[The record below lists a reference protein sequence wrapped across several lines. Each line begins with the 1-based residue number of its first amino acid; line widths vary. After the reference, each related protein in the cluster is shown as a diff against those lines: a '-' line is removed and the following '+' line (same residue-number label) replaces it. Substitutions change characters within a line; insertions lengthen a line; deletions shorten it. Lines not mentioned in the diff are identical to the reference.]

1 MKKIFLFCCLLCF
14 TAIHAEIRLPAI
26 IGDHMVLQQK
36 AEVKIWGWSDPD
48 EQITINSSW
57 DTAQIRFRANSGGSW
72 EVKIKTPAAGG
83 PFEIRL
89 RGRNEVIIRDVLVGE
104 VWVLG
109 GQSNMEW
116 SAAQN
121 VPQALEEMPKA
132 NNPRIRLFHVA
143 KKVSDHPQDDLHG
156 KWVVCNPED
165 MRTFSAI
172 GYFFGKKILEVTN
185 YPMGLIH
192 SNWGGTPAETWT
204 PASLVESDP
213 VLKEAAAK
221 QVPNNYRPEK
231 PGIAYNAMIYPIT
244 KFNIAGA
251 LWYQGES
258 NAGTHASYQQL
269 FTKMIGAWRKAWE
282 KDFPFYYVQIAP
294 FSYGDNLNGP
304 MLREAQSKSQS
315 YPNTGMVVISDLVD
329 DVKDIHPKNKKDV
342 AARLANM
349 ALAEMYGLPI
359 RNYKSPS
366 YKSMVVE
373 QNMIRITFNNAES
386 GLVSRGGDPTEF
398 YIAGEDNVFVPA
410 TVKIKG
416 SEVLVWN
423 KDVKNPVSVRFGF
436 NSTAIPNLF
445 SKEGL
450 PVDLFRTR

>member
-1 MKKIFLFCCLLCF
+1 MKTIFMIISLLFITGLQ
-14 TAIHAEIRLPAI
+14 AEIRLPAI

-36 AEVKIWGWSDPD
+36 SEVKIWGWSNPD
-48 EQITINSSW
+48 EQISISSSW
-57 DTAQIRFRANSGGSW
+57 DTAQVKFRANSGGRW
-72 EVKIKTPAAGG
+72 EVKIKTPVAGG
-83 PFEIRL
+83 PYDIRL
-89 RGRNEVIIRDVLVGE
+89 KGRNEIIIRDVLIGE

-116 SAAQN
+116 SGAQN
-121 VPQALEEMPKA
+121 LPQSLEEMPNA
-132 NNPRIRLFHVA
+132 NNNRIRLFYVS
-143 KKVSDHPQDDLHG
+143 KKVSDYPQDDLHG
-156 KWVVCNPED
+156 QWVVCNPEA

-172 GYFFGKKILEVTN
+172 GYFFGKKVFEATS
-185 YPMGLIH
+185 YPMGLIN

-204 PASLVESDP
+204 PSELVESDP

-221 QVPNNYRPEK
+221 QQPNNYRPEK
-231 PGIAYNAMIYPIT
+231 PGIAYNAMIYPLIQ
-244 KFNIAGA
+244 FSIAGA

-258 NAGTHASYQQL
+258 NAGTHTSYQKL
-269 FTKMIGAWRKAWE
+269 FTEMIGAWRKAWE
-282 KDFPFYYVQIAP
+282 KEFPFYYVQIAP

-315 YPNTGMVVISDLVD
+315 YPKTGMVVISDLVD

-349 ALAEMYGLPI
+349 ALAEVYGQPI
-359 RNYKSPS
+359 KHYKSPS

-373 QNMIRITFNNAES
+373 KDKLRISFNNAET
-386 GLVSRGGDPTEF
+386 GLMSKGGDPTEF
-398 YIAGEDNVFVPA
+398 YIAGEDHVYVPA
-410 TVKIKG
+410 TAKIQG

-423 KDVKNPVSVRFGF
+423 KNVKNPVSVRFGF
-436 NSTAIPNLF
+436 NSIAMPNLF